1 MSICLVFRQS
11 SLFICKPEINKFL
24 DIMNIRKLGF
34 LLGRRTFK
42 TKIDFAIVNCLNF
55 DCEDAFNSFEVHP
68 NLPDLITGL

>member
-34 LLGRRTFK
+34 LLGRTFK

-55 DCEDAFNSFEVHP
+55 DCQDAFNSFEVHP
-68 NLPDLITGL
+68 NLPDFITGL